1 MTVDEAGSELCWPFD
16 FQCQRHIC

>member
-16 FQCQRHIC
+16 FECHKCIC